1 MLKRPHDKIR
11 HCYRRAAQCRER
23 AAQAKDA
30 EAKSKFL
37 AIEERWL
44 RVARSYEFTES
55 LSDFGAEARR
65 HLEEKCPPRLAH
77 INDNAFAPEDVTI
90 LVEAF
95 EGALK
100 ALELKHREDPL
111 TLCVARCIIDLGKQ
125 GERDPTRLRERTLE
139 ILGK

>member
-1 MLKRPHDKIR
+1 MLKQPHDKIV
-11 HCYRRAAQCRER
+11 HCHRRAAQCRER
-23 AAQAKDA
+23 AAQASDVQ
-30 EAKSKFL
+30 AKSRFL
-37 AIEERWL
+37 AMEERWL
-44 RVARSYEFTES
+44 RLAQNYEFTES
-55 LSDFGAEARR
+55 PSDFGAEVRR
-65 HLEEKCPPRLAH
+65 HLEEKCPPHLAR

-100 ALELKHREDPL
+100 ALKLKDREDPL
-111 TLCVARCIIDLGKQ
+111 TLCVARCVIDLGKQ

>member
-95 EGALK
+95 EGAL
-100 ALELKHREDPL
+100 
-111 TLCVARCIIDLGKQ
+111 TLCVARCVIDLGKQ

>member
-1 MLKRPHDKIR
+1 MLKPHHDKIR
-11 HCYRRAAQCRER
+11 RCYQRAAESHER
-23 AAQAKDA
+23 AAQASDA
-30 EAKSKFL
+30 QAKGQYL
-37 AIEERWL
+37 AMEERWL
-44 RVARSYEFTES
+44 RLAQSYELTES

-65 HLEEKCPPRLAH
+65 HLEEKCPPRLAR

-95 EGALK
+95 EGTLK
-100 ALELKHREDPL
+100 ALQLKDREDPL

-125 GERDPTRLRERTLE
+125 GERDPTRLREGALE